1 MPDSRDRSLFEKA
14 LSRIAGFFSFP
25 TLLVAVLLAS
35 PFFSSTDVWKGTPIL
50 RDPDI
55 WWHMRNAETLLNTH
69 HFITTDTYSFTTRGQ
84 RWIDPEWLAE
94 IPYYLG
100 FHLGGERGLFLVMLG
115 AFECIVLGV
124 LLLAFLR
131 SRDFKA
137 AYVATWITVLLA
149 AINFG
154 PRTVLFGW
162 MCFIAEMLILHAFQ
176 KNRSYIWLL
185 VPLFALWI
193 NLHGSWMIG
202 LVFFVLYAASG
213 LVEGSWGS
221 ISAQKWTP
229 SQMRQLALV
238 GLASA
243 TALFANPYGWRLVVY
258 PFDMAFQQ
266 KLGVS
271 IGEEW
276 RSVNFH
282 STNGKIFFAVLAGLS
297 ILSLLRRRRWSLQEL
312 LFALLAVYSAFSY
325 VRFLFLAGIVLCPI
339 IADQIAALPSLMSG
353 SKRNRPILNAAL
365 IALIWSIVFYH
376 FPGNDMLQSGV
387 ETAFPSGAFRRLSTF
402 DSQTRVFN
410 AYSYGGYMIWNT
422 RTIPVFIDS
431 RTDIFEHRGVLR
443 DYVSAIDIEDTLGVL
458 DKYRIQYVFFPKED
472 PVVYLLEHTSE
483 WKLNYDDG
491 NAVILERARS
501 L

>member
-1 MPDSRDRSLFEKA
+1 MPDIQDRSLLTKNR
-14 LSRIAGFFSFP
+14 SRIGEFFSFP

-35 PFFSSTDVWKGTPIL
+35 PFFSSSNVWKGAPIL

-55 WWHMRNAETLLNTH
+55 WWHMRNAQTLLDTH

-94 IPYYLG
+94 VPYYLG
-100 FHLGGERGLFLVMLG
+100 FHLGGERGLFFVMLG
-115 AFECIVLGV
+115 AFECIILGV
-124 LLLAFLR
+124 LLLAIRR

-137 AYVATWITVLLA
+137 AYVATWVTVLLA
-149 AINFG
+149 IINFG

-162 MCFIAEMLILHAFQ
+162 MCFVAELLILQAFQ

-202 LVFFVLYAASG
+202 FVFFVLYAASG

-221 ISAQKWTP
+221 ISAQRWTP
-229 SQMRQLALV
+229 AQMRQLTVV

-243 TALFANPYGWRLVVY
+243 AALFANPYGWRLVVY

-271 IGEEW
+271 VGEEW
-276 RSVNFH
+276 QSVNFH
-282 STNGKIFFAVLAGLS
+282 FSNGKIFFIVLAGLS
-297 ILSLLRRRRWSLQEL
+297 IFSLLRRRRWSFQEL
-312 LFALLAVYSAFSY
+312 LFALMAVYSGLSY

-339 IADQIAALPSLMSG
+339 IAAEIAALPALMSD

-365 IALIWSIVFYH
+365 IVLLWSIVFYR
-376 FPGNDMLQSGV
+376 FPGNAALQSGV
-387 ETAFPSGAFRRLSTF
+387 ETAFPSEAFRRLSTF
-402 DSQTRVFN
+402 DPHARVFN
-410 AYSYGGYMIWNT
+410 AYFYGGYMIWDT
-422 RTIPVFIDS
+422 RNIPTFIDS
-431 RTDIFEHRGVLR
+431 RTDIFEHRGILR

-472 PVVYLLEHTSE
+472 AVVYLLQHTSG
-483 WKLNYDDG
+483 WKVNYDDG
-491 NAVILERARS
+491 NAVILERVRS